1 MMFNIRND
9 PDSYANGDDNRD
21 GKRNECAI
29 SYLKSSY
36 VSSLLSHPIFGTVI
50 QQRSETIVQTTAS

>member
-50 QQRSETIVQTTAS
+50 Q